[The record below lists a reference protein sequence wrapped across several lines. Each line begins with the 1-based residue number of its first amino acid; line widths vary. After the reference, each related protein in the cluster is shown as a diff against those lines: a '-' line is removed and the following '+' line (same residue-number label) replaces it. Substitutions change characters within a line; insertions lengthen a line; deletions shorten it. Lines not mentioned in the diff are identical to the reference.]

1 MSAPRV
7 TRHGAGGTSPA
18 KRALSAP
25 TDQPDQS
32 YTAALVGYAM
42 QYIGSTRGAMSSTM
56 PRERSLGPADR
67 TARINWRRAFTMQPT
82 IAAPPLS
89 RAARLDAARPVLAL
103 VARAGA
109 LWLLYVA
116 LFAFARRAGQEAVQP
131 GAWLAADEALY
142 RVLNGL
148 SLRPLTDLLFL
159 LLNDP
164 GPAYLAVILV
174 LLAYCAWRR
183 RMALPAAAVAI
194 GVALALGQAATH
206 EAQHAGSRARP
217 FDSLADA
224 RTPIAACNSPIL
236 LTHRDATG
244 PTASCDG
251 SPAAMVGLDWRQI
264 WAQFPSFPSGHLRET
279 AALSLLLAGFW
290 RASWPYALAYVLVMA
305 FSRVHL
311 GAHYPSDVL
320 GGALIG
326 LGAGAITLL
335 GLDLVQRVLY
345 LCYRLPP
352 VRAAWDWVATTR
364 VPGRP
369 DLDPLPARLLRI
381 GAFVAAAHLAL
392 YALGFALVTGEA
404 GQLYNV
410 LQNADYSAY
419 SLLTVRFD
427 PAAAQVLYV
436 ALGPAA
442 LLYGALALAALAP
455 PLLVRRAARR
465 RAVLVA
471 AFSLATTLALAL
483 ALQYTGSLWFQRDQP
498 FAQVAG
504 APVPAEWRAAWQ
516 AGTSFPNRHVLV
528 VAALAGLLLPLGR
541 LPALLGQAIALAA
554 AVAAVY
560 AGAAWLTDA
569 LASYTLGTLA
579 AAIGQYAVRQAIPIR
594 GATAALGGD
603 DVSRPVAPV
612 PSRAA

>member
-1 MSAPRV
+1 
-7 TRHGAGGTSPA
+7 
-18 KRALSAP
+18 
-25 TDQPDQS
+25 
-32 YTAALVGYAM
+32 
-42 QYIGSTRGAMSSTM
+42 
-56 PRERSLGPADR
+56 
-67 TARINWRRAFTMQPT
+67 MQPT
-82 IAAPPLS
+82 IAAPPLR
-89 RAARLDAARPVLAL
+89 RATGLDAARPVLAL
-103 VARAGA
+103 LARAGA
-109 LWLLYVA
+109 LGLLYVA
-116 LFAFARRAGQEAVQP
+116 LFAFARWAGEEAVQP
-131 GAWLAADEALY
+131 GAWLAADQALY
-142 RVLNGL
+142 RALNGL
-148 SLRPLTDLLFL
+148 ALRPLTDLLFL

-164 GPAYLAVILV
+164 GPAYFAVILV

-217 FDSLADA
+217 FASLADA
-224 RTPIAACNSPIL
+224 QTPIAACNGPIL
-236 LTHRDATG
+236 LARRDATG

-290 RASWPYALAYVLVMA
+290 RASWPYALAYVLIMA

-335 GLDLVQRVLY
+335 GLDLVRRVLS

-381 GAFVAAAHLAL
+381 GAFVGAAHLAL

-404 GQLYNV
+404 GQLYSV

-419 SLLTVRFD
+419 SLLTARFD
-427 PAAAQVLYV
+427 PAAGRLVYL

-442 LLYGALALAALAP
+442 LVYGALALAALAAAP
-455 PLLVRRAARR
+455 LVRRAARR
-465 RAVLVA
+465 RAALVA
-471 AFSLATTLALAL
+471 AFSLAATLALAL
-483 ALQYTGSLWFQRDQP
+483 ALQYAGSLWFQRDQP
-498 FAQVAG
+498 FTQVAG
-504 APVPAEWRAAWQ
+504 APVSAEWRAAWQ
-516 AGTSFPNRHVLV
+516 ATTSFPNRHVLL
-528 VAALAGLLLPLGR
+528 VAALAGLLFPLGR
-541 LPALLGQAIALAA
+541 LPALLGQAVALAA

-569 LASYTLGTLA
+569 LASYTLGMLA
-579 AAIGQYAVRQAIPIR
+579 AAIGQYAVRQAIPAP
-594 GATAALGGD
+594 GAAVTLRGGD
-603 DVSRPVAPV
+603 APRPAASI
-612 PSRAA
+612 PSHAT